1 MPNEA
6 HRGTP
11 VGRQPA
17 ATTGGMAADGLDAPV
32 SPERRKFLTRLS
44 IGLGGLTG
52 ALVGVPI
59 IGFLFGPLL
68 QPPPEDWRP
77 VGPVDRFKIGETVE
91 ATVDDPSPLPWA
103 GVVSKTAMWLRRD
116 SAIGFTAYAVNCT
129 HLGCPVRWLA
139 DANLFLC
146 PCHGGVYYQ
155 DGTVAAGPPPRPLVQ
170 YKVRVN
176 RNQVEVLA
184 GSSPLANEIAARRA

>member
-1 MPNEA
+1 MSTDA
-6 HRGTP
+6 HGEVARGA
-11 VGRQPA
+11 QPRVA
-17 ATTGGMAADGLDAPV
+17 VPPTVTGCGDAPI

-44 IGLGGLTG
+44 VALGGLTG
-52 ALVGVPI
+52 ALVGIPI
-59 IGFLFGPLL
+59 VSFLFGPLFQ
-68 QPPPEDWRP
+68 QPPEVWRA
-77 VGPVDRFKIGETVE
+77 VGPIDRFKIGETVE

-116 SAIGFTAYAVNCT
+116 SATGFTAFAVNCT

-139 DANLFLC
+139 QANLFLC

-155 DGTVAAGPPPRPLVQ
+155 DGRVAAGPPPRPLVQ

-176 RNQVEVLA
+176 GSQVEVLA
-184 GSSPLANEIAARRA
+184 GSSPLATE

>member
-1 MPNEA
+1 MSTDAHGEVARGAQPIEA
-6 HRGTP
+6 AAPTATGRGDTP
-11 VGRQPA
+11 I
-17 ATTGGMAADGLDAPV
+17 

-44 IGLGGLTG
+44 LALGSLTG
-52 ALVGVPI
+52 ALVGIPI
-59 IGFLFGPLL
+59 VSFLFGPLFQ
-68 QPPPEDWRP
+68 QPPEAWRA

-116 SAIGFTAYAVNCT
+116 SATGFTAFAVNCT

-139 DANLFLC
+139 DASLFLC

-155 DGTVAAGPPPRPLVQ
+155 DGSVAAGPPPRPLVQ

-176 RNQVEVLA
+176 GTQVEVLA
-184 GSSPLANEIAARRA
+184 GSSPLATE

>member
-1 MPNEA
+1 MPSDAYVEA
-6 HRGTP
+6 APGAQS
-11 VGRQPA
+11 GA
-17 ATTGGMAADGLDAPV
+17 AVSTAVTGNSDAPI

-44 IGLGGLTG
+44 MALGGLTG
-52 ALVGVPI
+52 ALVGIPI
-59 IGFLFGPLL
+59 VSFLFGPLL
-68 QPPPEDWRP
+68 QQPPEAWRA

-116 SAIGFTAYAVNCT
+116 STTGFTAYAVNCT

-139 DANLFLC
+139 QANLFLC

-176 RNQVEVLA
+176 GNQVEVLA
-184 GSSPLANEIAARRA
+184 GSSPLATE